1 MFDEKQ
7 STNPEKFKRFYC
19 SNDSFHCGPCVWQE
33 EVEEK
38 INNKEGTHDPETDK
52 AQKQRD
58 IADGSAICVCV
69 CVSSQ
74 QVHHAGN
81 PKVST
86 IHDNTLVLLC

>member
-7 STNPEKFKRFYC
+7 STNIEKFKRFYC

-69 CVSSQ
+69 CVCPVNRYIM
-74 QVHHAGN
+74 QVTRRYRQYM
-81 PKVST
+81 T
-86 IHDNTLVLLC
+86 IR